1 MLTVSETKSANFEM
15 PPPGPVAGRCSR
27 LIDLGSQESDYQ
39 GEKKMQRKL
48 LITWELAELRT
59 DGTPH
64 IISRRF
70 GLSLHEKAA
79 LRAFLQAWRGRPFT
93 QEELDLFDL
102 RKLLNAPALLNIMHT
117 ERAGKQYANIASISP
132 LPKGMTAPDLTGSPL
147 AFDIDAD
154 DAPAILETLSEGL
167 QATICASPE
176 WRDRISKSNAPSRS
190 DFVTHSPGAAPAP
203 LSAFGDLDD
212 DIPF

>member
-15 PPPGPVAGRCSR
+15 PPAGPVAGRCSR

-132 LPKGMTAPDLTGSPL
+132 LPKGMEAPALTGSPL

-154 DAPAILETLSEGL
+154 DAPSILESLSEGL

-176 WRDRISKSNAPSRS
+176 WQERISKSSAP
-190 DFVTHSPGAAPAP
+190 HSPGAAPAP

>member
-15 PPPGPVAGRCSR
+15 PPAGPVAGRCSR
-27 LIDLGSQESDYQ
+27 LIDLGSQESDFQ
-39 GEKKMQRKL
+39 GERKMQRKIL
-48 LITWELAELRT
+48 LTWELAELRT
-59 DGTPH
+59 DGSPH

-102 RKLLNAPALLNIMHT
+102 RRLLNAPALLNIMHT
-117 ERAGKQYANIASISP
+117 ERKGKDYANIISISP
-132 LPKGMTAPDLTGSPL
+132 LPKGMTAPDLTAAPI

-154 DAPAILETLSEGL
+154 DAPAILETLSEGM
-167 QATICASPE
+167 QATIAASPE
-176 WRDRISKSNAPSRS
+176 WQERIDKANAP
-190 DFVTHSPGAAPAP
+190 HSPGAEPSP
-203 LSAFGDLDD
+203 LSAFADFDD
-212 DIPF
+212 DVPF